1 MERDRERHQVER
13 NNRPAKRDAKMS
25 APGRLCQAGTA
36 VPAGE
41 MEMKEPPTGFRNQEP
56 SSQEEDAAGGPRGR
70 QTDWDGG
77 GVSVCLYLCM
87 CVWELLSLFNRHC
100 KRKQKIYSNT
110 TKIKGIVNS
119 RINILPLFTHF
130 HVILNLSVGHKKRIF
145 HEKFICLLIILPF
158 KLLTVRTSVSQWLR
172 ELNSRTESINKNDS
186 LNNLSC
192 SWIRLNDS
200 FMNKSSSHWSWWS
213 FNEGQWDR
221 LVLYFKPL

>member
-1 MERDRERHQVER
+1 MTQLLVSEMERDRERHQVER
-13 NNRPAKRDAKMS
+13 NTDRLKEMLKCQRQADMPGLHCGARWRDGDERASHWLQKPR
-25 APGRLCQAGTA
+25 AEL
-36 VPAGE
+36 
-41 MEMKEPPTGFRNQEP
+41 TGG
-56 SSQEEDAAGGPRGR
+56 DAAGGPRGR

-100 KRKQKIYSNT
+100 KRKHKIYSNT

-145 HEKFICLLIILPF
+145 HEKFICFVLIILPF

-172 ELNSRTESINKNDS
+172 ELNSRTESINKMI
-186 LNNLSC
+186 L
-192 SWIRLNDS
+192 
-200 FMNKSSSHWSWWS
+200 
-213 FNEGQWDR
+213 
-221 LVLYFKPL
+221 